1 MVKYKCT
8 YMEVNNDRSSL
19 NFGMLVERVKKFP
32 TFSEAVNFSRVVANS
47 TINMVGRPVIE
58 EVNMAGHKD

>member
-1 MVKYKCT
+1 
-8 YMEVNNDRSSL
+8 MEVNNDRNSQ

-32 TFSEAVNFSRVVANS
+32 TFFEAVDFSRVVANS

-58 EVNMAGHKD
+58 EVNMAGRRD

>member
-8 YMEVNNDRSSL
+8 YMEVNNDRNSQ
-19 NFGMLVERVKKFP
+19 NFGMLVEHVKKFP
-32 TFSEAVNFSRVVANS
+32 TFFEAVDFSRVVANS